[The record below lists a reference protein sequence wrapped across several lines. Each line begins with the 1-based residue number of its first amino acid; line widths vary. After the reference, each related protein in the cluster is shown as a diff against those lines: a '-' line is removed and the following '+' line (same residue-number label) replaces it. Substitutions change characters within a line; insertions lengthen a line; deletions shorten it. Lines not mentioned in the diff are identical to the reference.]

1 MGHSSAWK
9 RQAVEIWGY
18 SVEDAHWL
26 QEEIERQG
34 RAHFLSG
41 NYTLGKLNLFG
52 QRLNIRV
59 EIPRKDGRGVV
70 SFITG
75 WPARLM
81 EKLNFTR
88 PMEVPKMKELDCVE
102 VIVDKKRYSDVGIY
116 KGMHGWI
123 CDERKIDGR
132 YLVNFP
138 QYGEKEDIATLDILE
153 SDLLKIPVMDARINE
168 RIRRQYKGI
177 RR

>member
-34 RAHFLSG
+34 RAHYLSG

-75 WPARLM
+75 WTARPHG
-81 EKLNFTR
+81 EIKLNT
-88 PMEVPKMKELDCVE
+88 P
-102 VIVDKKRYSDVGIY
+102 
-116 KGMHGWI
+116 HG
-123 CDERKIDGR
+123 G
-132 YLVNFP
+132 
-138 QYGEKEDIATLDILE
+138 
-153 SDLLKIPVMDARINE
+153 S
-168 RIRRQYKGI
+168 
-177 RR
+177 